1 LRDAARGAFFVQ
13 LDLQNE
19 LRAGDRIAAIT
30 RFDATLFA
38 QFGLPRTI
46 PKADRSEAATC
57 HPLET
62 EEQRATA
69 SSIPR

>member
-30 RFDATLFA
+30 RFDTTLFA
-38 QFGLPRTI
+38 QFGLPHTI
-46 PKADRSEAATC
+46 PEG
-57 HPLET
+57 
-62 EEQRATA
+62 
-69 SSIPR
+69 